1 MFAEPQDLFGNLDE
15 VCSVK
20 RLTVAGDSSVL
31 ILTITFKLN
40 DIYFSTDICS
50 RSTLPRLDTI
60 QSCDISGL
68 DNTLVNLCMVLALVL
83 RQPCVK
89 VLVLV

>member
-1 MFAEPQDLFGNLDE
+1 MEPLKQVQVEGQLMFAEPQDLFGNLDE

-40 DIYFSTDICS
+40 DIYFSTDNYLQQVYASSS
-50 RSTLPRLDTI
+50 RYYP
-60 QSCDISGL
+60 
-68 DNTLVNLCMVLALVL
+68 VL
-83 RQPCVK
+83 
-89 VLVLV
+89 